1 MTAPAKELTDH
12 ANPNPQSQPT
22 VPVIALR
29 AFVGAFGRLGYN
41 TTSLLAA
48 AGLTPAQLEDSD
60 SRVTCAALPT
70 VIGEAMRTRP
80 LKDLGM
86 RVAAEIPIGAFTL
99 LDYLIVTCENV
110 SQGMKQLARYLR
122 IHEVPFKLDIR
133 DEEDPVRMVYTD
145 IPDPFTAEFE
155 VTLPVFHLRRETGSQ
170 FRAEYVSF
178 AHQPDDATEM
188 QAVLGCSVHARAAW
202 NGLAISRES
211 WALPL
216 RRRDLV
222 LHEVL
227 RRNAE
232 EIVARLPVSNNI
244 VAELQRALLAR
255 IAQGETEIE
264 AVARSMAT
272 SVRSL
277 QRRLSAA
284 GTSYQEILD
293 STRRECA
300 VRYLGDRAL
309 SISEVAYLLGYSEP
323 AAFHRAFKRWHGK
336 TPQEFRL
343 ERVAAS

>member
-170 FRAEYVSF
+170 FRAEYVRVSSPGESHPEALAELYVSLSTHTAPIMEPRRARICQWANNSGARREKRAIQCF
-178 AHQPDDATEM
+178 A
-188 QAVLGCSVHARAAW
+188 
-202 NGLAISRES
+202 
-211 WALPL
+211 L
-216 RRRDLV
+216 RRCCRSFLYF
-222 LHEVL
+222 
-227 RRNAE
+227 
-232 EIVARLPVSNNI
+232 
-244 VAELQRALLAR
+244 LLAHR
-255 IAQGETEIE
+255 
-264 AVARSMAT
+264 ARS
-272 SVRSL
+272 RSSS
-277 QRRLSAA
+277 RIV
-284 GTSYQEILD
+284 G
-293 STRRECA
+293 
-300 VRYLGDRAL
+300 
-309 SISEVAYLLGYSEP
+309 
-323 AAFHRAFKRWHGK
+323 
-336 TPQEFRL
+336 
-343 ERVAAS
+343 